1 VSMTPAPR
9 SGYRLPPRTDAAVD
23 WRARAGVTAFG
34 CKGPCPV
41 CDGRV
46 PDEPQP
52 AQPATEESV
61 ELLLRAMDAAGSVRL
76 LELLAPSTDD

>member
-1 VSMTPAPR
+1 
-9 SGYRLPPRTDAAVD
+9 
-23 WRARAGVTAFG
+23 
-34 CKGPCPV
+34 
-41 CDGRV
+41 V